1 MYLDFATNKIRIRI
15 LQLLGLVSN
24 DNFPC
29 GTGPKIMENIFFY
42 HHGKTIPAVFV
53 SICPLVSE
61 KVNKIYSKDFLLTR
75 DLLIKTQLNWSSQ
88 LLKYCTPDQTL
99 LTEPL
104 FFIVASLVYY
114 LGCWVSFLVSIYFS
128 FHIFCHLSVSSITW
142 FNCCKSYVVLYPS
155 LSF

>member
-61 KVNKIYSKDFLLTR
+61 KVNKIHSKDFLLTR
-75 DLLIKTQLNWSSQ
+75 DLLIKTVKLIFTITEILYSRSN
-88 LLKYCTPDQTL
+88 TPDRTFVFHCTFLGL
-99 LTEPL
+99 LYWLLGFISCIHL
-104 FFIVASLVYY
+104 F
-114 LGCWVSFLVSIYFS
+114 
-128 FHIFCHLSVSSITW
+128 
-142 FNCCKSYVVLYPS
+142 
-155 LSF
+155 